1 MTKKPTEAA
10 DEDLEARRAVEG
22 EDASAEEDEEDD
34 REAERR
40 DADEEED
47 EDVEEKPAK
56 KSTAVVASPSTSK
69 KVVRKSKGSKS
80 TKDKKKPESKARRFG
95 RDVLSLLIFL
105 GVALSA
111 RASLAD
117 HYVVPTGS
125 MIPTVEEGDR
135 VFVSKAAYGF
145 RIPLSAT
152 WLARW
157 GEPQRGDVVVLQS
170 PVEDV
175 VLLKRVVAVGGDE
188 VRVQG
193 GRLILNG
200 KPVIST
206 DTEEELGGKSHRVS
220 LKSGGGPDF
229 GPEKVPEGKVL
240 VMGDNRGNSKDG
252 RMFGF
257 VDESSVLGRAV
268 AIYLRDGSLVWDEL

>member
-1 MTKKPTEAA
+1 MSKDDRADEAEKGDEQEVNEAGDEAEASPPPLKAKPRAGAAKPKAKTTEKTAKKP
-10 DEDLEARRAVEG
+10 
-22 EDASAEEDEEDD
+22 
-34 REAERR
+34 
-40 DADEEED
+40 
-47 EDVEEKPAK
+47 
-56 KSTAVVASPSTSK
+56 
-69 KVVRKSKGSKS
+69 
-80 TKDKKKPESKARRFG
+80 PESKARRLV
-95 RDVLSLLIFL
+95 RDVVSLLIFL

-125 MIPTVEEGDR
+125 MIPTVREGDR

-145 RIPLSAT
+145 RLPLSFT

-157 GEPQRGDVVVLQS
+157 SEPQRGDVVVLQS

-188 VRVQG
+188 VTVLNG
-193 GRLILNG
+193 KLILNG
-200 KPVIST
+200 QAVETTADSEK
-206 DTEEELGGKSHRVS
+206 LGEKAHSLS
-220 LKSGGGPDF
+220 LKSGGGPNF
-229 GPEKVPEGKVL
+229 GPDRVPKGKVL

-257 VDESSVLGRAV
+257 VDESTVLGRAV
-268 AIYLRDGSLVWDEL
+268 SIYLRDGSLVWDEL